1 MRTVGDLTLAE
12 DAVQEASRVALEE
25 WPVRG
30 APDNPG
36 AWLVA
41 TARHKAVDALRREH
55 RRLSKE
61 RDGAAVTF
69 KPVEGD
75 DPTDDRDPFG
85 DDQLCLIFM
94 CCHPALDPDSRMAL
108 TLRAVSGLATAD
120 IARLFLVPEPTM
132 AQRLVRAKRKIRE
145 AKIPFRIPASHQL
158 MSRLSDVLRVL
169 YLTFTEG
176 HRSVDRDGPEDLCGE
191 AIRLSRLVHGLVPAE
206 PEVAGLLTL
215 LLLTDARRPARLDSV
230 GDLTLLRDQ
239 DRGLWDHAM
248 IIEGDALLT
257 TALQAGRPGPYQVQA
272 AIAGVHS
279 TAARAEDTDWR
290 EIAGLYSQLLRYDA
304 SPIIE
309 ANRAV
314 AVAMAEGPDAGLV
327 ILDTLGG
334 AARLDRWPQL
344 HIARAELLHRAGS
357 AKAAV
362 DAYRRALQL
371 EPSVPEKRFI
381 LSRIDSLTS

>member
-1 MRTVGDLTLAE
+1 
-12 DAVQEASRVALEE
+12 
-25 WPVRG
+25 
-30 APDNPG
+30 
-36 AWLVA
+36 
-41 TARHKAVDALRREH
+41 
-55 RRLSKE
+55 
-61 RDGAAVTF
+61 
-69 KPVEGD
+69 
-75 DPTDDRDPFG
+75 
-85 DDQLCLIFM
+85 
-94 CCHPALDPDSRMAL
+94 
-108 TLRAVSGLATAD
+108 
-120 IARLFLVPEPTM
+120 
-132 AQRLVRAKRKIRE
+132 
-145 AKIPFRIPASHQL
+145 
-158 MSRLSDVLRVL
+158 
-169 YLTFTEG
+169 
-176 HRSVDRDGPEDLCGE
+176 
-191 AIRLSRLVHGLVPAE
+191 
-206 PEVAGLLTL
+206 
-215 LLLTDARRPARLDSV
+215 
-230 GDLTLLRDQ
+230 
-239 DRGLWDHAM
+239 M